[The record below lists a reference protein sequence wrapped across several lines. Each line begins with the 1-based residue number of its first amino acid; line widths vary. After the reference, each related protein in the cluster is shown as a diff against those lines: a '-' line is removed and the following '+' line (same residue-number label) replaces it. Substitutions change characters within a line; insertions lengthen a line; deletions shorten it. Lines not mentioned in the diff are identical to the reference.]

1 MKHASTI
8 SAIATLVVAGAALLQ
23 PVPVEAA
30 YRRTVAAVP
39 QSAMATVTR
48 AKPRPVAPRA
58 PAETLRAL
66 PVVSGI
72 GPGQAGYVHY
82 WVIAGPE
89 GEEEMHTGIEL
100 ADGRI
105 AWSFPERGVEVTA
118 FVQDG
123 EIDARGRRYRVQHLY
138 GLRPF
143 ADDRAMQVLRERLEQ
158 RVAAWVDDETVYC
171 FSGRAD
177 REREICL
184 SCMGFVMQ
192 LLFPGRT
199 PVHPEIPRDFP
210 RVGEGL
216 QYTTEDLLLYMTRL
230 HALPTGSERRQRIAA
245 IGGPKALQEE
255 LIRLSAQLADEK
267 LSVAEAKSQPQKRRV
282 STRPPAPKP
291 LVRRPAG

>member
-1 MKHASTI
+1 
-8 SAIATLVVAGAALLQ
+8 V
-23 PVPVEAA
+23 
-30 YRRTVAAVP
+30 
-39 QSAMATVTR
+39 ATVTR
-48 AKPRPVAPRA
+48 AKPQVSVPRV

-66 PVVSGI
+66 PVVSST
-72 GPGQAGYVHY
+72 GPGQAGDVHY

-105 AWSFPERGVEVTA
+105 AWAFPERGVEVTA

-143 ADDRAMQVLRERLEQ
+143 ADDAAMRTLRERLEQ
-158 RVAAWVDDETVYC
+158 RVAHWVDDGTAYC
-171 FSGRAD
+171 FSGRAEG
-177 REREICL
+177 EREICL
-184 SCMGFVMQ
+184 SCMGFAMQ

-199 PVHPEIPRDFP
+199 TAYPEIPRDFP
-210 RVGEGL
+210 RIGEGL

-230 HALPTGSERRQRIAA
+230 HALPTEQARRQRIAEL
-245 IGGPKALQEE
+245 GGPRALQEE
-255 LIRLSAQLADEK
+255 LTRLSAQLADERPA
-267 LSVAEAKSQPQKRRV
+267 VAEAKPQPQKRRI
-282 STRPPAPKP
+282 STRPPVPKP